1 MPSSGLWEKNM
12 ITPVMKRKTIG
23 QLLISKGLVTQAML
37 DATLDQ
43 QKLSG
48 RHQLIGEMLVD
59 QGLITEE
66 QLCETL
72 AEVYGV
78 PYAKVS
84 PKICDPKVIEVL
96 PREFIEKHTVLPMF
110 LVNNVLTVALAEPS
124 NLFLIEEIQQ
134 LTTYAVQVVA
144 STHRDIS
151 ATMQAHLPAAN
162 VFVID
167 DIIEEV
173 RPEDFTLVEHEI
185 EEIGNLKEV
194 AGHSPIIKLVNY
206 LIYNAVREGR
216 VRHPYRTGRKENPRP
231 LSRGWQAVRKSL
243 TPPHSM
249 HPAVISRIKI
259 MASLDISERRLPQD
273 GGIHVLLEGRPID
286 LRVSTMPEKWG
297 EKAVIRIIDNRNI
310 PVNLE
315 KLGFAYEML
324 AQYKKVLEQPNGI
337 TLVTGPTGSGKSTTL
352 YASLAELHKP
362 DINICTVE
370 DPVEFNLGGVN
381 QFQVNDKIGFSFST
395 ALRSLLR
402 QDPDVIM
409 VGEIRDADTARI
421 AIQAALTG
429 HLVLSTLHTNDA
441 PSSIIR
447 LVNMGIEPYLI
458 AASLR
463 AIIAQRLVRKLCA
476 ACREPFDPPLNIRH
490 IVEKAA
496 GPFDFLHRPRGCKKC
511 RNSGYAGR
519 IGIYELLPP
528 DAEMLDAVVDGASIQ
543 KLRDLCKDHN
553 IGTLRADGL
562 VKVKAG
568 ITTYEEILRATSL

>member
-1 MPSSGLWEKNM
+1 M
-12 ITPVMKRKTIG
+12 ITPLTKRKTLG
-23 QLLISKGLVTQAML
+23 QILVSKGLVTQQVL

-43 QKLSG
+43 QRANG
-48 RHQLIGEMLVD
+48 RQQLLGEMLLE
-59 QGLITEE
+59 QGLLTEE

-72 AEVYGV
+72 AEMHEV

-96 PREFIEKHTVLPMF
+96 PREFIEKHGVLPMF
-110 LVNNVLTVALAEPS
+110 LVNNVLTIALAEPS

-134 LTTYAVQVVA
+134 LTNFTVQVVA
-144 STHRDIS
+144 STQRDIS

-173 RPEDFTLVEHEI
+173 RPEDFTLVETQLED
-185 EEIGNLKEV
+185 IGNLKEV

-206 LIYNAVREGR
+206 LIYNAVRDGASDIHIEPDEKKTR
-216 VRHPYRTGRKENPRP
+216 VRYRLDGRLYERIC
-231 LSRGWQAVRKSL
+231 
-243 TPPHSM
+243 PPHSM
-249 HPAVISRIKI
+249 HNAVISRIKI
-259 MASLDISERRLPQD
+259 MAGLDISERRLPQD

-297 EKAVIRIIDNRNI
+297 EKAVVRIIDNRNI

-324 AQYKKVLEQPNGI
+324 VTYKKVIEQPNGI
-337 TLVTGPTGSGKSTTL
+337 ILVTGPTGSGKSTTL

-370 DPVEFNLGGVN
+370 DPVEFNLSGIN
-381 QFQVNDKIGFSFST
+381 QFQVNDKIGFTFAN

-409 VGEIRDADTARI
+409 VGEIRDTETARI

-463 AIIAQRLVRKLCA
+463 AVIAQRLVRKLCP
-476 ACREPFDPPLNIRH
+476 ACREQYDPPVNIRH
-490 IVEKAA
+490 IVEKSS
-496 GPFDFLHRPRGCKKC
+496 GPFDFLYRARGCKKC

-519 IGIYELLPP
+519 IGIYELLVP
-528 DAEMLDAVVDGASIQ
+528 DSQMLDAVVAGASIQ
-543 KLRDLCKDHN
+543 KLREFCRDQH
-553 IGTLRADGL
+553 IATLRADGM

>member
-1 MPSSGLWEKNM
+1 MIMPV
-12 ITPVMKRKTIG
+12 TKRKTLG
-23 QLLISKGLVTQAML
+23 QILVSKGLITPQAVEAAL
-37 DATLDQ
+37 EQ
-43 QKLSG
+43 QRTNN
-48 RHQLIGEMLVD
+48 RHQLLGEMLVE

-72 AEVYGV
+72 AEIHGV

-96 PREFIEKHTVLPMF
+96 PREFVEKHSVLPMF

-134 LTTYAVQVVA
+134 LTSYTVQVVA
-144 STHRDIS
+144 STQRDIS
-151 ATMQAHLPAAN
+151 ATLQAHLPAAN

-167 DIIEEV
+167 DIIDEV
-173 RPEDFTLVEHEI
+173 RPEDFTLVETQI
-185 EEIGNLKEV
+185 EDIGNLKEV

-206 LIYNAVREGR
+206 LIYNAVREGASDIHIEPDEKKTRIRYR
-216 VRHPYRTGRKENPRP
+216 VDGRLYEK
-231 LSRGWQAVRKSL
+231 LC
-243 TPPHSM
+243 PPHSM
-249 HPAVISRIKI
+249 HPALISRIKI
-259 MASLDISERRLPQD
+259 MAALDISERRLPQD

-297 EKAVIRIIDNRNI
+297 EKAVVRIMDNRNI
-310 PVNLE
+310 NINLE
-315 KLGFAYEML
+315 KLGLSYDML
-324 AQYKKVLEQPNGI
+324 VGYKKVLEQPNGI

-370 DPVEFNLGGVN
+370 DPVEFNLSGVN
-381 QFQVNDKIGFSFST
+381 QFQVNEKIGFTFAN

-409 VGEIRDADTARI
+409 VGEIRDAEAARI

-447 LVNMGIEPYLI
+447 LINMGIEPFLI

-463 AIIAQRLVRKLCA
+463 AVVAQRLVRKLCP
-476 ACREPFDPPLNIRH
+476 ACREQYDPPVNIRH
-490 IVEKAA
+490 IVEKSS
-496 GPFDFLHRPRGCKKC
+496 GPFDYLYRARGCTKC
-511 RNSGYAGR
+511 RNSGYSGR
-519 IGIYELLPP
+519 IGIYELLIP
-528 DAEMLDAVVDGASIQ
+528 DPEMLDAVVGGASIQ
-543 KLRDLCKDHN
+543 KLRDLCRERH
-553 IGTLRADGL
+553 IGTLRADGMI
-562 VKVKAG
+562 KVKAG
-568 ITTYEEILRATSL
+568 ITTYEEVLRATSL

>member
-1 MPSSGLWEKNM
+1 M
-12 ITPVMKRKTIG
+12 ITTATKRKSIG
-23 QLLISKGLVTQAML
+23 QILIAKGLVTEPML
-37 DATLDQ
+37 DAVLEQ
-43 QKLSG
+43 QKAQG
-48 RHQLIGEMLVD
+48 RHKLLGELLVE
-59 QGLITEE
+59 QGILTEE

-96 PREFIEKHTVLPMF
+96 PREFIEKHCVLPMF
-110 LVNNVLTVALAEPS
+110 LVNNMLTVALAEPS

-134 LTTYAVQVVA
+134 LTTFSVQVVA
-144 STHRDIS
+144 STQRDIA

-173 RPEDFTLVEHEI
+173 RPEDFTLVETQI
-185 EEIGNLKEV
+185 EDIGNLKEV

-206 LIYNAVREGR
+206 LIYNAVRDGASDIHIEPDEKKTR
-216 VRHPYRTGRKENPRP
+216 VRYRVDGRLYEKIC
-231 LSRGWQAVRKSL
+231 
-243 TPPHSM
+243 PPHSM

-259 MASLDISERRLPQD
+259 MAALDISERRLPQD

-286 LRVSTMPEKWG
+286 LRVSTMPEKFG

-315 KLGFAYEML
+315 KLGFAYDML
-324 AQYKKVLEQPNGI
+324 AGYKKVLEQPNGI

-352 YASLAELHKP
+352 YASLADLHKP

-370 DPVEFNLGGVN
+370 DPVEYNLSGVN
-381 QFQVNDKIGFSFST
+381 QFQVNDKIGFSFAN

-409 VGEIRDADTARI
+409 VGEIRDAETARI
-421 AIQAALTG
+421 SIQAALTG

-447 LVNMGIEPYLI
+447 LCNMGIEPYLI

-463 AIIAQRLVRKLCA
+463 AIVAQRLVRKLCS
-476 ACREPFDPPLNIRH
+476 ACREQFDPPVNIRH
-490 IVEKAA
+490 IVEKVS
-496 GPFDFLHRPRGCKKC
+496 GPFDYLYRPKGCKKC
-511 RNSGYAGR
+511 RNSGYSGR
-519 IGIYELLPP
+519 IGIYELLVP
-528 DAEMLDAVVDGASIQ
+528 DPEMLDAVVAGATIQ
-543 KLRDLCKDHN
+543 RPPRHVPRPQRRHAPRRWHAEGEGRHHDL
-553 IGTLRADGL
+553 
-562 VKVKAG
+562 
-568 ITTYEEILRATSL
+568 